1 MFVGEALGAEP
12 CFSAPKSLLG
22 REGLNMPFDS
32 IEQALEDIRQGK
44 IIIVADD
51 EDREN
56 EGDLVCAASLVTPEA
71 VNFMTRFG
79 RGLICVALT
88 QPRATELGLPLMT
101 DENSDPQGTAF
112 TISVDA
118 HQRFGVTT
126 GISAHDRAKTI
137 QVLVDPNT
145 EPGDLRRPGHI
156 FPLKARPGGVLR
168 RVGQTEAG
176 VDLARMAGLPPV
188 GVICEILNP
197 DGSMARRP
205 ELELFA
211 QEHGLSFIT
220 VAQLV
225 SYRLAKERLVTRV
238 AEANLPTEFGPF
250 RIIAYQ
256 SPIDDREHIAL
267 VKGDVEEYAAR
278 MAARSDEGPA
288 EDQTETLAEDRTESQ
303 SEGEGTADTSGG
315 TEDHT
320 GEATEGDTGGAT
332 DGGAES
338 ELDSGTE
345 TENDDQ
351 AEGGEVTE
359 DEDEGVLVR
368 MHSECMTGDVF
379 GSLRCDCGAQL
390 DAAVRQIAE
399 KGRGVIVYLKQE
411 GRGIGL
417 HNKIRA
423 YELQDQ
429 GHDTVEANQAL
440 GFKPDLRDYGIGAQI
455 LLDLGLRKIRL
466 LTNNPRKII
475 GLEGYN
481 LEVTGREPL
490 QVGRGEHNEAY
501 LDTKKSK
508 LGHLL

>member
-1 MFVGEALGAEP
+1 
-12 CFSAPKSLLG
+12 
-22 REGLNMPFDS
+22 MPFDS

-44 IIIVADD
+44 LIIVADD

-56 EGDLVCAASLVTPEA
+56 EGDLVCAASLVTPA
-71 VNFMTRFG
+71 TVNFMTQFG

-88 QPRATELGLPLMT
+88 QPRAMALGLPLMT

-118 HQRFGVTT
+118 HRRFGVTT

-137 QVLVDPNT
+137 EVLVDPET

-168 RVGQTEAG
+168 RVGQTEAA

-197 DGSMARRP
+197 DGTMARRP
-205 ELELFA
+205 QLELYA
-211 QEHGLSFIT
+211 QEHGLRFIT

-250 RIIAYQ
+250 RIIAYE
-256 SPIDDREHIAL
+256 SAIDDREHLAL
-267 VKGDVEEYAAR
+267 VKGDVEG
-278 MAARSDEGPA
+278 DV
-288 EDQTETLAEDRTESQ
+288 
-303 SEGEGTADTSGG
+303 EGEGDASGAADG
-315 TEDHT
+315 
-320 GEATEGDTGGAT
+320 
-332 DGGAES
+332 
-338 ELDSGTE
+338 
-345 TENDDQ
+345 
-351 AEGGEVTE
+351 
-359 DEDEGVLVR
+359 DEDVLVR
-368 MHSECMTGDVF
+368 MHSECLTGDVF
-379 GSLRCDCGAQL
+379 GSLRCDCGWQL
-390 DAAVRQIAE
+390 RAALQQISA

-455 LLDLGLRKIRL
+455 LLDLGLKKIRL
-466 LTNNPRKII
+466 LTNNPRKIV

-481 LEVTGREPL
+481 LEITGREPL
-490 QVGRGEHNEAY
+490 DVGRGEHNKGY
-501 LDTKKSK
+501 LDTKRSK